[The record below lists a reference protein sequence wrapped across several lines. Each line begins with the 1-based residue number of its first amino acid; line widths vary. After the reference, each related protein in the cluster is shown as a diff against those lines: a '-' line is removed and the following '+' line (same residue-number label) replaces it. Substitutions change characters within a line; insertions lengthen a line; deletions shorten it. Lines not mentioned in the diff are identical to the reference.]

1 MLPALMRS
9 NSRRQVRKK
18 RGGGEGE
25 SGRQVGSKGS
35 SDLSSSRPQ
44 AGPTCGG
51 HSSEVVRPAEHHSG
65 PVAGALNQRPGQG

>member
-18 RGGGEGE
+18 RGGG
-25 SGRQVGSKGS
+25 RQVGSKGS
-35 SDLSSSRPQ
+35 SDLWPRLSSSHPQ

-51 HSSEVVRPAEHHSG
+51 HSSEVVSPAEHHSG